1 MNTMSSPSSDETMAT
16 LLEEIKALQRQQE
29 VSTGHLAGLQR
40 DLADLQHQA
49 ETDLVQRHEKEI
61 LLEMN
66 LDNEMEA
73 LVDFSSSV
81 RHLDDIHLHSV
92 LLQDVLEE
100 EDGGEDSDEV
110 TASTTLSTES
120 QKLVAEATNVVRS
133 HALRLR
139 EIVDDDLEAE
149 VNHRIELESIRDR
162 IRCVQ
167 GVIDR
172 RQNKIVTLRKDLKKL
187 KRLRE
192 EQLERAKR
200 KEGQARIDDLLRQQH
215 STTANSEANAAEQK
229 QMPSF
234 RPFSCASQSVSST
247 RAMCKKSSSLES
259 NNEVSTAV
267 AFRKVSQRPDDK
279 NVVRTRSKRRSFVSK
294 TA

>member
-1 MNTMSSPSSDETMAT
+1 MAA

-29 VSTGHLAGLQR
+29 VSTRHLAGLQR

-49 ETDLVQRHEKEI
+49 ETDIVQRHEKEI
-61 LLEMN
+61 LLEIN

-81 RHLDDIHLHSV
+81 RHFDDIHLHSV

-100 EDGGEDSDEV
+100 EGGGEDSDEV
-110 TASTTLSTES
+110 TASTTVSTES
-120 QKLVAEATNVVRS
+120 QKLVSEATNVVRS

-139 EIVDDDLEAE
+139 KIVDDDLEAE
-149 VNHRIELESIRDR
+149 ANHRIEIESIRDR

-167 GVIDR
+167 GVVDR

-200 KEGQARIDDLLRQQH
+200 KERQARIDNLLRQQH
-215 STTANSEANAAEQK
+215 STKANSEGNANEQK
-229 QMPSF
+229 KMDSS
-234 RPFSCASQSVSST
+234 RPFSCASQSISSGAIC
-247 RAMCKKSSSLES
+247 RKSSSLES
-259 NNEVSTAV
+259 NDEICTAV
-267 AFRKVSQRPDDK
+267 TFRKVSQCQDG
-279 NVVRTRSKRRSFVSK
+279 VGAVRRRSKRRSFVSK

>member
-1 MNTMSSPSSDETMAT
+1 MSSTSSDIALAA

-29 VSTGHLAGLQR
+29 VSTKQLAGLQSE
-40 DLADLQHQA
+40 LADLQHQA

-81 RHLDDIHLHSV
+81 RHLDDTHLHSA

-100 EDGGEDSDEV
+100 EDGGEESDEN

-139 EIVDDDLEAE
+139 KIIDDDVEAE
-149 VNHRIELESIRDR
+149 VNHRIELESIQDR

-167 GVIDR
+167 GVIER
-172 RQNKIVTLRKDLKKL
+172 RQNKIVTLRRDLKKL

-192 EQLERAKR
+192 VQLERAKR
-200 KEGQARIDDLLRQQH
+200 RERQLKIDHLLQQQQD
-215 STTANSEANAAEQK
+215 STKPSSEANAIDRKKMSSSPPQ
-229 QMPSF
+229 S
-234 RPFSCASQSVSST
+234 SASQPPISL
-247 RAMCKKSSSLES
+247 RGMCKKSSSLES
-259 NNEVSTAV
+259 NDEVPAAV
-267 AFRKVSQRPDDK
+267 SFRKESQSQGGDGVS
-279 NVVRTRSKRRSFVSK
+279 RTRSKRRSFVGR